1 MDRKD
6 PLQRPKVAVVMP
18 AYNAEKTLRATLEDI
33 PPDSY
38 DMILLGDDCSADG
51 TLELAKSLG
60 LEVLKTPRN
69 LGYGGNQKML
79 YRAALER
86 GADLVVMLH
95 PDNQY
100 DARLVPF
107 FTGFLRAGVCDVI
120 LGNRIRSR
128 KECLKGGMPVW
139 KYLSNR
145 FLTIVQNLCLGQNLG
160 EFHSGFRAY
169 RREVLET
176 IPFERNSDGFAF
188 DAQFLAQAV
197 WFGFRV
203 ADAPMP
209 VRYFKEA
216 SSIAFWPSVR
226 YGLGNLRVSA
236 QYLLARMGLRSSLF
250 QPRGGGGA
258 EGLPSPPP
266 GK

>member
-1 MDRKD
+1 MERKD
-6 PLQRPKVAVVMP
+6 SGGRPKVVVVMP
-18 AYNAEKTLRATLEDI
+18 AYNAAKTLRATLEDL
-33 PPDSY
+33 PPGSCDT
-38 DMILLGDDCSADG
+38 ILLGDDCSSDG
-51 TLELAKSLG
+51 TFELAKSLG
-60 LEVLKTPRN
+60 LEALKTPRN

-86 GADLVVMLH
+86 GADLVIMLH

-107 FTGFLRAGVCDVI
+107 FTGFLEAGVCDVI

-128 KECLKGGMPVW
+128 KECLRGGMPIW

-145 FLTIVQNLCLGQNLG
+145 FLTIFQNLCLGQNLG

-169 RREVLET
+169 RREVLEA
-176 IPFERNSDGFAF
+176 IPFEGNSDGFAF

-216 SSIAFWPSVR
+216 SSIGFWPSVR
-226 YGLGNLRVSA
+226 YGLGNIRVSA
-236 QYLLARMGLRSSLF
+236 MYLLAKLGFRVDLF
-250 QPRGGGGA
+250 QSPDRRRGR
-258 EGLPSPPP
+258 ELLPPP
-266 GK
+266 QGG

>member
-1 MDRKD
+1 MNRQDS
-6 PLQRPKVAVVMP
+6 PGRPKVAVVMP

-33 PPDSY
+33 PPGSY
-38 DMILLGDDCSADG
+38 DDLIVGDDCSADG
-51 TLELAKSLG
+51 TFELARSLG

-86 GADLVVMLH
+86 GADIVVMLH

-107 FTGFLRAGVCDVI
+107 FTGFLEAGVCDVI

-128 KECLKGGMPVW
+128 RECLKGGMPFW

-169 RREVLET
+169 RREVLERV
-176 IPFERNSDGFAF
+176 PFEKNSDDFAF

-216 SSIAFWPSVR
+216 SSIGLWPSVK
-226 YGLGNLRVSA
+226 YGFGNLKVSA
-236 QYLLARMGLRSSLF
+236 MFLLAKGGLPFEIFREEGRE
-250 QPRGGGGA
+250 PRG
-258 EGLPSPPP
+258 
-266 GK
+266 